1 MSIKIDTGA
10 IESTAA
16 EITRINQQLA
26 QVLDDSRA
34 TVLSMNSVWSGQA
47 ADAAINAFIS
57 FESKYKT
64 QYSQMLKQYSDFLTN
79 TAASG
84 YQKTES
90 LGTRLI
96 DMI

>member
-26 QVLDDSRA
+26 QILDDSKA

-47 ADAAINAFIS
+47 ADAAINAFVS

-64 QYSQMLKQYSDFLTN
+64 QYSQMLKEYSDFLSN
-79 TAASG
+79 KVASEW
-84 YQKTES
+84 QKTES
-90 LGTRLI
+90 LGTRKL